1 MYKKKFGI
9 PISRQPKIIGITGH
23 FSAEVREL
31 GIQAGMD
38 DVFMKPIQASVV
50 KKILERSFF

>member
-1 MYKKKFGI
+1 M
-9 PISRQPKIIGITGH
+9 QPKIIGITGH

-31 GIQAGMD
+31 GIRAGMD

-50 KKILERSFF
+50 KKILERGFF

>member
-1 MYKKKFGI
+1 MYDFLFLTLKIIRNIYKNKYGI

-31 GIQAGMD
+31 GI
-38 DVFMKPIQASVV
+38 
-50 KKILERSFF
+50 